1 MATVTPV
8 NRPRG
13 QTRGGVAAVLDYV
26 TQEKKTEYEGRR
38 LVTGINCQVETCCTE
53 FISTKLQYNKCGAHP
68 LPSGHQLRQ
77 LRDRKET
84 AFRERRSD
92 AASKILR

>member
-26 TQEKKTEYEGRR
+26 TQENKTEYEGRQ
-38 LVTGINCQVETCCTE
+38 LITGINCQIETCCTE
-53 FISTKLQYNKCGAHP
+53 FISTKL
-68 LPSGHQLRQ
+68 
-77 LRDRKET
+77 
-84 AFRERRSD
+84 
-92 AASKILR
+92 

>member
-38 LVTGINCQVETCCTE
+38 LVTGINCQIETCCTE
-53 FISTKLQYNKCGAHP
+53 FISTKLQYNKCGNKIVFP
-68 LPSGHQLRQ
+68 LRAVLPPG
-77 LRDRKET
+77 
-84 AFRERRSD
+84 
-92 AASKILR
+92 